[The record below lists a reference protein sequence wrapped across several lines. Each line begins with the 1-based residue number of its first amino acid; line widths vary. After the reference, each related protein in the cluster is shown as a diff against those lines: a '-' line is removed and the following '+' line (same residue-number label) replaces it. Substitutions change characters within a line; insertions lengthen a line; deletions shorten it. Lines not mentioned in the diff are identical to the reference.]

1 MIESNDIDQAISS
14 LVIGYLRFRVYKR
27 VARTS
32 FDRLQNLKHDCSFE
46 AGASG
51 SGKRSKAQEWVKAG
65 SAKLFNF
72 SIAKLLKRIQFS
84 QFHNKSVPMI

>member
-32 FDRLQNLKHDCSFE
+32 FDRLQNLKQDCSFE

-51 SGKRSKAQEWVKAG
+51 SGKRSKIQNTGMGQGWQCKAFQ
-65 SAKLFNF
+65 LFYREASETNP
-72 SIAKLLKRIQFS
+72 I
-84 QFHNKSVPMI
+84 